1 MSCLY
6 SSPEVTSLE
15 IEALRLNALNYRCR
29 GRSAKCGPP
38 GAARVTCTSVMQFDC
53 IPILPYVAIDK
64 DAFPS
69 NPALAAGCAKSFS
82 LPKQAQLFASPGL
95 SREVSSAIS
104 GFRSLCGRQRR
115 SSLKPSRSIG
125 PAFWNLSIG
134 AGSRFENSGLHPQY
148 PSGASTGPA
157 TLDRRC
163 RRKVVAPAG
172 YSKWFFC
179 TLIRLY
185 GGNFRPA
192 TARGIPARSAL
203 GGRSWLNPAAVIK
216 ASMSRL

>member
-1 MSCLY
+1 MRRA
-6 SSPEVTSLE
+6 SP
-15 IEALRLNALNYRCR
+15 AQARCR
-29 GRSAKCGPP
+29 SISSGFCNMSQS
-38 GAARVTCTSVMQFDC
+38 T
-53 IPILPYVAIDK
+53 
-64 DAFPS
+64 FPN

-82 LPKQAQLFASPGL
+82 LPKQAQVFASPGL
-95 SREVSSAIS
+95 SREISSAIS
-104 GFRSLCGRQRR
+104 GFRSLCGRQQR

-134 AGSRFENSGLHPQY
+134 AGSRFENPGLHPRY
-148 PSGASTGPA
+148 PSRAPTGPA

-172 YSKWFFC
+172 YSKRFFC
-179 TLIRLY
+179 ILIRLY

-203 GGRSWLNPAAVIK
+203 GGRSWVNPAAVIK
-216 ASMSRL
+216 ASMSRLWPCPASTIRTAPGTRRQVACGISAR